1 MLLSCVYYEYHERND
16 GRPPS
21 HDEYRATTRMAAA
34 CGKMTLKRARPFF
47 ADVQGSH
54 STDVLPY
61 SLGDVNG
68 DGKVDALDVR
78 DLATW
83 NNERIRN
90 MATRNYDERIADLQ
104 KRQEQLKAQE
114 KALKKRQSEEE
125 RKKRTRRLIE
135 LGATVE
141 SVLERP
147 TTDEDKIRLLNF
159 LKKQESNGKY
169 FTKAMNADAARPEE
183 NVE

>member
-1 MLLSCVYYEYHERND
+1 
-16 GRPPS
+16 
-21 HDEYRATTRMAAA
+21 
-34 CGKMTLKRARPFF
+34 
-47 ADVQGSH
+47 
-54 STDVLPY
+54 
-61 SLGDVNG
+61 
-68 DGKVDALDVR
+68 
-78 DLATW
+78 
-83 NNERIRN
+83 

-141 SVLERP
+141 SVLERA